1 LTTSPDTYTVIFA
14 ADGRADVS
22 PVFDTTVFD
31 TTEVVANGILASGGG
46 GGTRTTHHTPTTMTA
61 TPNAE
66 AKIRLN
72 PIQ

>member
-1 LTTSPDTYTVIFA
+1 MFA

-22 PVFDTTVFD
+22 PVFDAIAFD
-31 TTEVVANGILASGGG
+31 ATDVVANGILASGGG
-46 GGTRTTHHTPTTMTA
+46 GGTRTTHHTPATMTT

-66 AKIRLN
+66 AKMRLK

>member
-1 LTTSPDTYTVIFA
+1 MFA

-22 PVFDTTVFD
+22 PVFDATD
-31 TTEVVANGILASGGG
+31 VVANGILASGGG
-46 GGTRTTHHTPTTMTA
+46 GGTRTTHQTPTTMTT

-66 AKIRLN
+66 AKMRLN

>member
-1 LTTSPDTYTVIFA
+1 MFTE
-14 ADGRADVS
+14 DGRADVS
-22 PVFDTTVFD
+22 PVFDATVFD
-31 TTEVVANGILASGGG
+31 ATDVVANGILASRGG
-46 GGTRTTHHTPTTMTA
+46 GGTRTTHHTPTTMTT